1 MEMSLENSG
10 SLQPHSRTLSIG
22 QHLFNEGDES
32 ESVYV
37 VKAGSVKASLMSA
50 EGNEQVVSFYL
61 PGEILGLNALMGTRL
76 HGTFVMALEDTVV
89 CAVPIAH
96 VEMIVNHTQRGVRWL
111 LGLAGRE
118 IVRYQHTHMMLNR
131 MKAESRLSYFLLDLS
146 RSFSERG
153 YSAREFN
160 MSMSRRDIGN
170 HIGLSFET
178 VSRLMTRFQKDGLI
192 QVNQRRGITIL
203 DAAGLAMR

>member
-89 CAVPIAH
+89 CAY
-96 VEMIVNHTQRGVRWL
+96 QL
-111 LGLAGRE
+111 L
-118 IVRYQHTHMMLNR
+118 ML
-131 MKAESRLSYFLLDLS
+131 K
-146 RSFSERG
+146 
-153 YSAREFN
+153 
-160 MSMSRRDIGN
+160 
-170 HIGLSFET
+170 
-178 VSRLMTRFQKDGLI
+178 
-192 QVNQRRGITIL
+192 
-203 DAAGLAMR
+203 